1 MKKILVPTD
10 FSEHAN
16 NALRYAINIG
26 NYFEAEIELLHIY
39 EMKTIIKGKLCLRFS
54 VVAYVMSRLR
64 CHFGLQFVLVAAVCH
79 FL

>member
-26 NYFEAEIELLHIY
+26 NYFEAEIELPAKDISP
-39 EMKTIIKGKLCLRFS
+39 ESAPVVKTMSDSIKTAIGIS
-54 VVAYVMSRLR
+54 ITAAAVVA
-64 CHFGLQFVLVAAVCH
+64 VA
-79 FL
+79 FLM